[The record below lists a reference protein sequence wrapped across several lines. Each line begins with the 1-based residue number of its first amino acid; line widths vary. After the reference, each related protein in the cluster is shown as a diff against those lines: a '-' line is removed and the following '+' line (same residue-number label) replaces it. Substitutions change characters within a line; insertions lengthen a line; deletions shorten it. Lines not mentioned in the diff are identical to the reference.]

1 MTDTV
6 ALAEQLSPTPLSPT
20 PLSPT
25 PRTTHKRGRHHG
37 VAERNALFDVLRC
50 AKLCHLG
57 VAMDGVPLVLPT
69 AYGFDP
75 NGPDQ
80 GGTLYLHGSV
90 ASRSLADD
98 GEICVTITLLD
109 GLVLARSSFH
119 HSMNYRSAVILGT
132 PRIVTDTEERLTALN
147 LIVDQV
153 VPERS
158 GHLRAS
164 TRKELAA
171 TLVLALPLHEASVK
185 TRTGGPGDDAADIGV
200 EKVWAGVI
208 PVSTRFGEPV
218 GATDLAADIELPE
231 HVSQLI

>member
-1 MTDTV
+1 MTDSV
-6 ALAEQLSPTPLSPT
+6 ALAEQ
-20 PLSPT
+20 LSPT

-37 VAERNALFDVLRC
+37 VAERNALFDVLRS

-57 VAMDGVPLVLPT
+57 VITDGAPLVLPT

-90 ASRSLADD
+90 ASHSLSSD

-109 GLVLARSSFH
+109 GLVLARSGFH
-119 HSMNYRSAVILGT
+119 HSMNYRSAVILGR
-132 PRIVTDTEERLTALN
+132 PRVVTDPEERLDALN

-153 VPERS
+153 VPDRS
-158 GHLRAS
+158 GHLRAP

-185 TRTGGPGDDAADIGV
+185 ARTGGPGDDATDIGV

-208 PVSTRFGEPV
+208 PVSTRFGEPLPSE
-218 GATDLAADIELPE
+218 DLDSDIPLPE
-231 HVSQLI
+231 HVTLLT